1 MSTIDVKRELLMT
14 SSLDPEAEIAPGVV
28 IGPHAAIG
36 RAILEEGVVLGA
48 GVVIH
53 DNVRLRHGVRVYDN
67 SVLGRRPQVAGI
79 IQRKPK
85 TDLPWLDIG
94 PNSVIGAN
102 VVLYVGTSIG
112 ANTLIGDLASIREE
126 CRIGNNV
133 VIRRGV
139 MINYNIEIHDRARIM
154 DGSHF
159 GGDMVIESDVFIGP
173 HVSSANDNT
182 MGLAEQP
189 ARQGAHIRRGASI
202 GVGAILLANIEIGEQ
217 AVIGAGALVDRSIPA
232 RMIAIGVPARVT
244 KAVPTE
250 LLRSIGEER
259 EVK

>member
-1 MSTIDVKRELLMT
+1 MT
-14 SSLDPEAEIAPGVV
+14 STLHPEAEIAPEVV
-28 IGPHAAIG
+28 IGPNAVIG

-53 DNVRLRHGVRVYDN
+53 DNVWLRQGVRVYDN

-94 PNSVIGAN
+94 AHSVIGAN
-102 VVLYVGTSIG
+102 VVLYTGTSIG
-112 ANTLIGDLASIREE
+112 TNTLIGDLASIREE
-126 CRIGNNV
+126 CSIGNNV
-133 VIRRGV
+133 VIGRGV
-139 MINYNIEIHDRARIM
+139 MINYAIEIHDRVRIM

-159 GGDMVIESDVFIGP
+159 GGDMVIESDVFVGP
-173 HVSSANDNT
+173 HVSSANDNA
-182 MGLAEQP
+182 MGIAEQSV
-189 ARQGAHIRRGASI
+189 RQGPRIRRGASI

-232 RMIAIGVPARVT
+232 RMIAVGVPARVL
-244 KAVPTE
+244 KAVPPE
-250 LLRSIGEER
+250 LLRPIENAL
-259 EVK
+259 EVA